1 MIAGLWALVLIQTQ
15 HNGLCLPLLCV
26 STFWHCALLIF
37 YSYPA
42 FLDAH
47 YITKRSL
54 VKGSSGADARHNN
67 RKHAPIVKRKHI
79 GQISREDYMMIEEVQ
94 SHFFFLSLHPI

>member
-15 HNGLCLPLLCV
+15 HNGLCLPLLCF
-26 STFWHCALLIF
+26 SAFWHCALLIF
-37 YSYPA
+37 SSSPA

-54 VKGSSGADARHNN
+54 VKGSSGSDATYNN
-67 RKHAPIVKRKHI
+67 RKHTTVMSANTLARPVE
-79 GQISREDYMMIEEVQ
+79 GYMMIEKVQ
-94 SHFFFLSLHPI
+94 SDFFPLHPI